1 MQIKNV
7 SQITIEKYIADF
19 RESTRHESKTDQ
31 CTVKLTH
38 TQKQALISAATEL
51 DMGAS
56 TLAGKAIEL
65 QLQFLHHADTLIEN
79 RDFVISLLEK
89 LR

>member
-1 MQIKNV
+1 MQIQNV
-7 SQITIEKYIADF
+7 SQMRIDKYI
-19 RESTRHESKTDQ
+19 ESTKTESKTDQ

-38 TQKQALISAATEL
+38 TQKKALVSAASEL

-65 QLQFLHHADTLIEN
+65 QLQFLHFSDSLIEN
-79 RDFVISLLEK
+79 RDFIISVLNK
-89 LR
+89 IG